1 MGSEKLF
8 RKDCTRVQFPIWL
21 RGSVHISVHVLRRV
35 AAGISSSLCIKHHSF
50 GQFHSLTYIN
60 RWCWLLHKI
69 SSHYEW
75 HNGKIFSTFAGIDEN
90 ILNKSHDS
98 EVKIINCRCL
108 MTRLPAIMIRIS
120 HGCDCC
126 ADTCRLIAHVK

>member
-35 AAGISSSLCIKHHSF
+35 AAGISSSLCIKRHSF

-60 RWCWLLHKI
+60 RWCWLLHKHI
-69 SSHYEW
+69 FFFLPPSTVPCWIVLTSPDDRAMKFW
-75 HNGKIFSTFAGIDEN
+75 GGFTSVAQHN
-90 ILNKSHDS
+90 L
-98 EVKIINCRCL
+98 
-108 MTRLPAIMIRIS
+108 
-120 HGCDCC
+120 C
-126 ADTCRLIAHVK
+126 ALLDTNTVVLVLCTLLTTSNL

>member
-35 AAGISSSLCIKHHSF
+35 AAGISSSLCIKRHSF

-60 RWCWLLHKI
+60 RWCWLLHK
-69 SSHYEW
+69 S
-75 HNGKIFSTFAGIDEN
+75 AVR
-90 ILNKSHDS
+90 
-98 EVKIINCRCL
+98 VKIENTVIKIIVSFRHPTNSATNNYSAKLSDHSPLYCRQTPPIL
-108 MTRLPAIMIRIS
+108 LHPEMIKTGFVTR
-120 HGCDCC
+120 D
-126 ADTCRLIAHVK
+126 